1 MPSWT
6 IDWQSGPQ
14 TISLPDSNTQTIRR
28 PALPSLGTPL
38 ELVERALAN
47 PIGCP
52 PLEEL
57 VRPGDRVALLV
68 TDNQDQVLGQ
78 AGVGQYLLD
87 NLNRAGIPDQHIT
100 LIHAAGMHG
109 HARAR
114 QKLGAD
120 ILGRVTYVEH
130 DPIDPREHRYLG
142 VTRLGTPVWV
152 NRHVADADFVMGVG
166 GCTPSLYGFQGGA
179 GIICPGV
186 SARDTIRHN
195 HARIM
200 STRTN
205 ALWSLGNPMR
215 EDVMDIGEL
224 ARLRLK
230 VDFAGNT
237 VVAGAFRAEW
247 PVAVSYVEQHVMTP
261 VEPAD
266 IYVFAPA
273 RQNTLM
279 SMYMQLEFAEI
290 ATRDDGVIIAVIGAA
305 DHQPL
310 SERPLAETLHEFAY
324 VTEQW
329 CRTTDE
335 PGPIDAYWRKRDSVC
350 KTELLAHPLEEISR
364 VVTRMLGEPRST
376 THVWSHRR
384 CLEQRHTI
392 LVSEGV
398 TPEAGLR
405 MGFRAVTRDFAD
417 ALQQALAVVGP
428 RPRIVANM
436 PPDNATP
443 YVGGHTH

>member
-6 IDWQSGPQ
+6 IPWQRGPLEVA
-14 TISLPDSNTQTIRR
+14 LPDDLTHVIRR
-28 PALPSLGTPL
+28 PELPTLGTPL
-38 ELVERALAN
+38 DLVERALAS

-52 PLEEL
+52 PLEEQ

-68 TDNQDQVLGQ
+68 TDNQDRTLGQ
-78 AGVGQYLLD
+78 EGVGQYLLD
-87 NLNRAGIPDQHIT
+87 RLNRAGVPDRNVT

-114 QKLGAD
+114 QKLGDSLLA
-120 ILGRVTYVEH
+120 RVKYVEH
-130 DPIDPREHRYLG
+130 DPIDPRENRYLG

-186 SARDTIRHN
+186 SARDTIRQN

-200 STRTN
+200 STRTS
-205 ALWSLGNPMR
+205 ATWALGNPMR
-215 EDVMDIGEL
+215 EDVMDVGDL
-224 ARLRLK
+224 ARLQLK
-230 VDFAGNT
+230 IDFAGNT
-237 VVAGAFRAEW
+237 VFAGYFRQEW
-247 PVAVSYVEQHVMTP
+247 PVAVDYVQRNVMTP

-266 IYVFAPA
+266 LYVFAPG
-273 RQNTLM
+273 RQSSLQA
-279 SMYMQLEFAEI
+279 MYMQIEFAEI
-290 ATRDDGVIIAVIGAA
+290 ATREGGAVIAVIGAS
-305 DHQPL
+305 DHRPL
-310 SERPLAETLHEFAY
+310 SARPLAETLREFEY

-329 CRTTDE
+329 CKSTDE
-335 PGPIDAYWRKRDSVC
+335 PGPVDAYWHARDAVC
-350 KTELLAHPLEEISR
+350 KTELLAYPLEEISR

-384 CLEQRHTI
+384 CIERRHTI

-398 TPEAGLR
+398 PPADGLR
-405 MGFRAVTRDFAD
+405 MGFRAVTDSFEE
-417 ALQQALAVVGP
+417 ALRQALEVVGSS
-428 RPRIVANM
+428 PRIIASM
-436 PPDNATP
+436 PPDNGTP
-443 YVGGHTH
+443 FVAAHS